1 MGTIAQSVAAVIGE
15 AATRPWGDVS
25 PALQR
30 SITAAI
36 AAAAP
41 PACIAEP
48 DTEAALGALMA
59 TAHGEGWRIL
69 PLGSG
74 SKLTWGHPVA
84 AVDLALSTRGLNR
97 ILDHAV
103 GDLTVTVEAGVTFG
117 ELEARLAQTGQTLGL
132 DPAYPDR
139 ATLGGIVATADTGA
153 LRQRYG
159 GVRDRV
165 IGITLVRHDGE
176 IAKAGGRVVKNVAGY
191 DLMKLM
197 TGSYGTLGLISQLT
211 LRTYPQPETSKTLLI
226 QGSAPAIAALA
237 AGVLGSPLTPVALDI
252 VTPSLLG
259 DRTQDATHYGLAVQF
274 CSIAAGVEEQA
285 TELQKLAA
293 TQHLTPEILTES
305 AESDLWQQFRQ
316 RLHPETSPFLEAGVL
331 LKLGILPTEVLPLL
345 TWLAD
350 HCGSKL
356 RGRCHASSGIGQV
369 WLSAPPDV
377 KHLEEL
383 RSRCHSHSGYCS
395 LLTAPAEVKQAFD
408 PWGLSPDTR
417 RIMAQLQAQFDPQQR
432 LSPQRWGRNP

>member
-15 AATRPWGDVS
+15 AATRPWAAVS
-25 PALQR
+25 PELQQP
-30 SITAAI
+30 IAAAI
-36 AAAAP
+36 AASEL
-41 PACIAEP
+41 PACVAEP
-48 DTEAALGALMA
+48 GTEADLAAVMT

-84 AVDLALSTRGLNR
+84 AVDLAVSTRGLNR
-97 ILDHAV
+97 ILGHAV

-117 ELEARLAQTGQTLGL
+117 ELEAQLAQTGQTLGL
-132 DPAYPDR
+132 DPAYPDL

-176 IAKAGGRVVKNVAGY
+176 LAKAGGRVVKNVAGY

-211 LRTYPQPETSKTLLI
+211 LRTYPQPATSKTLLI
-226 QGSAPAIAALA
+226 QGSATEIAALTA
-237 AGVLGSPLTPVALDI
+237 EMLRSPLTPVALDI
-252 VTPSLLG
+252 VTPRLLG
-259 DRTQDATHYGLAVQF
+259 ERPQDANHYGLAVQF
-274 CSIAAGVEEQA
+274 RSIAAGVKEQA
-285 TELQKLAA
+285 AELEKLAA
-293 TQHLTPEILTES
+293 TQSLTDS
-305 AESDLWQQFRQ
+305 AESDLWQQFRHS
-316 RLHPETSPFLEAGVL
+316 LHPEASPFPEAGVL

-350 HCGSKL
+350 HWGSEL
-356 RGRCHASSGIGQV
+356 RGRFHCWRGIGQV
-369 WLSAPPDV
+369 WLPTTPDV
-377 KHLEEL
+377 KRLKEL
-383 RSRCHSHSGYCS
+383 RSRCQNHSGYCS
-395 LLTAPAEVKQAFD
+395 LLTAPLELKQAFD

-417 RIMAQLQAQFDPQQR
+417 RIMAKLQAQFDPQQR
-432 LSPQRWGRNP
+432 LSPQRWGRTP

>member
-15 AATRPWGDVS
+15 AATRPWAEVS
-25 PALQR
+25 PELQR
-30 SITAAI
+30 SITTAI
-36 AAAAP
+36 AAPEP
-41 PACIAEP
+41 PICVAEP
-48 DTEAALGALMA
+48 ATEADLAAVMM
-59 TAHGEGWRIL
+59 TAYGEGWRIL

-74 SKLTWGHPVA
+74 SKLAWGHPIAV
-84 AVDLALSTRGLNR
+84 VDLAISTRRLNR

-117 ELEARLAQTGQTLGL
+117 ELEAQLAQTGQTLGL

-139 ATLGGIVATADTGA
+139 ATMGGIVATADTGA

-176 IAKAGGRVVKNVAGY
+176 LAKAGGRVVKNVAGY

-211 LRTYPQPETSKTLLI
+211 LRTYPQPTTSKTLLT
-226 QGSAPAIAALA
+226 QGSATAIAALTA
-237 AGVLGSPLTPVALDI
+237 EMLRSPLTPVALDI

-259 DRTQDATHYGLAVQF
+259 DRGQDAAHYGLVVQF
-274 CSIAAGVEEQA
+274 RSIAAGVEEQA
-285 TELQKLAA
+285 AELETLATA
-293 TQHLTPEILTES
+293 QGLTAETLTDA
-305 AESDLWQQFRQ
+305 AESDLWQQLRQ
-316 RLHPETSPFLEAGVL
+316 GLHPETETPSASAAGVL
-331 LKLGILPTEVLPLL
+331 LKLGILPTEILPLL

-350 HCGSKL
+350 GLGTEL
-356 RGRCHASSGIGQV
+356 RGRFHAGSGIGQV
-369 WLSAPPDV
+369 WLPTPPDV
-377 KHLEEL
+377 QKLEEL
-383 RSRCHSHSGYCS
+383 RSRCQRHSGYCS
-395 LLTAPAEVKQAFD
+395 LLTAPLELKQAFD

-432 LSPQRWGRNP
+432 LSPQRWG